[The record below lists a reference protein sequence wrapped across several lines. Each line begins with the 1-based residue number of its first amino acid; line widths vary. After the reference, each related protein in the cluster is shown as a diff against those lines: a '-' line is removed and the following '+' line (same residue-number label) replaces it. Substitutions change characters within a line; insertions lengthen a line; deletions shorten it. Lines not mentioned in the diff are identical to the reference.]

1 MLDHRL
7 VQTAVIGHKDSD
19 HPVILPMD
27 EHELDTWRRMH
38 PSYSYWCGLQ
48 LGGCGG
54 QLTGR
59 RYTNKVCHFAH
70 HATAPICYRKANGES
85 SADHLFVKRGV
96 RRLMDKR
103 QLRGKVQTRDLG
115 NGPGDAVDV
124 YLAESRR
131 RLRFQLGPVD
141 YRAWRGVTDELS
153 VDADEI
159 DWIFATEG
167 QITQQIIGSHGYCL
181 RVRCETVGGERRVHI
196 GAEARDRTVDWT
208 PLEECVLTPSG
219 IVTPHVEEIRLS
231 RPRPRPIAIPIH
243 GRVVFALVPGT
254 AVPEDS
260 PFGARDRQL
269 AVADVK
275 PVEGPIVRTV
285 ISLPGDTDAPPAE
298 HVYRVSDGARTL
310 LAGSAGS
317 WAIETNRYVRLDAH
331 EAERT
336 GLWIPHARPVPT
348 TDADPAGHG
357 GRTGASSSS
366 SSAGPAPAAK
376 VRTAP
381 ARTVQPARAPLA
393 RTDLVTALRGALE
406 THARLHSTTTWATLI
421 RTVSPDLASHSEAER
436 CELLVEVDAPLRE
449 DVPILSAL
457 IREADAPLPYLSKV
471 LSRLGVRYAADST
484 QIKRWAAAESQRA
497 FAAHGTPP
505 RTMPPR
511 YSLKPEAPVVHRSAR
526 AEEAWRGA
534 DRRPSDRSVT
544 VAKYVVSTTAADSLT
559 MMRLR
564 QLARELA
571 DVLAGLDG
579 PARKKAQKVVGEA
592 QSWLAHRDGAGV
604 PSQGRNVA
612 RKSAAYHVRSLR
624 GALNVAQADIRE
636 AEQRRRAA
644 KKEEA
649 RLLKEAQDRQKA
661 KAAHADPPTE
671 QLVPVEVDPVERITQ
686 QLVGVAV
693 RGGTI
698 PIHVLDT
705 GGTGHGARHW
715 LIAIDR
721 GVTAD
726 VPLLSA
732 LVTGADGG
740 PVPFFRDILMAA
752 GLAVP
757 QTEEVL
763 LKVWRREQER
773 DYAAYGNPPR
783 ELPPR
788 LVPKAGGLC

>member
-7 VQTAVIGHKDSD
+7 VQTAVIDHKDSD

-27 EHELDTWRRMH
+27 EHELDIWRRMH
-38 PSYSYWCGLQ
+38 PSYNYWCGLQ

-54 QLTGR
+54 QLTDR

-70 HATAPICYRKANGES
+70 HATAPLCYRTANGES
-85 SADHLFVKRGV
+85 SADHLFIKRGV

-141 YRAWRGVTDELS
+141 YRAWRGATDELGA
-153 VDADEI
+153 DADEI
-159 DWIFATEG
+159 DWIFAAEG
-167 QITQQIIGSHGYCL
+167 QITQQVIGSHGYCL

-196 GAEARDRTVDWT
+196 GAEARDRTVAWT
-208 PLEECVLTPSG
+208 PLEDCLLTSSG

-231 RPRPRPIAIPIH
+231 RPRPRPITIPIH
-243 GRVVFALVPGT
+243 GRVAFALVPGT

-298 HVYRVSDGARTL
+298 HVYRVSDGARIL
-310 LAGSAGS
+310 LAGSSGS

-336 GLWIPHARPVPT
+336 GLWTPPARPVLT
-348 TDADPAGHG
+348 TDAVSVGDRS
-357 GRTGASSSS
+357 RTGASPSSS
-366 SSAGPAPAAK
+366 VTAPAAK
-376 VRTAP
+376 ARTFP
-381 ARTVQPARAPLA
+381 AQTVQPARAPLV
-393 RTDLVTALRGALE
+393 RTDLVTALRDALE
-406 THARLHSTTTWATLI
+406 THARLHSTTTWATLT
-421 RTVSPDLASHSEAER
+421 RTVSPDLASRSDSER
-436 CELLVEVDAPLRE
+436 CELLFEVDAPLWE
-449 DVPILSAL
+449 HVPILSAL
-457 IREADAPLPYLSKV
+457 IREGDAPLPYLPQV
-471 LSRLGVRYAADST
+471 LSRMGVPYSETST
-484 QIKRWAAAESQRA
+484 QIKRWAAVETERA
-497 FAAHGTPP
+497 FAAYGTPS

-511 YSLKPEAPVVHRSAR
+511 YRLKPEAPAVYRPAR
-526 AEEAWRGA
+526 ATEAEYRA
-534 DRRPSDRSVT
+534 ARRPHDRPVT
-544 VAKYVVSTTAADSLT
+544 VAQYVVRTTAADSLT
-559 MMRLR
+559 VKCLR
-564 QLARELA
+564 ELARELA

-579 PARKKAQKVVGEA
+579 PARKTARKVVGDA

-624 GALNVAQADIRE
+624 GALSVAQADIRE

-661 KAAHADPPTE
+661 EAAHADPPTE
-671 QLVPVEVDPVERITQ
+671 QLAPVEVDPVERITQ

-698 PIHVLDT
+698 PIHALDT
-705 GGTGHGARHW
+705 GGTGRGARHW
-715 LIAIDR
+715 LIAIDH

-740 PVPFFRDILMAA
+740 PVSFFRDILMAA

-763 LKVWRREQER
+763 VKVWRREQER

-788 LVPKAGGLC
+788 LVPKAGG